1 MKRIAL
7 YKKTGIIL
15 AAGICA
21 VMFCGCQDSHA
32 DTPKFSTN
40 SDRNTGFVPKTFQQK
55 HEETENEEIKELTD
69 EIESGINSV
78 KEQASEISEEL
89 ETELH

>member
-1 MKRIAL
+1 MKKRANS
-7 YKKTGIIL
+7 KKAWIIL

-21 VMFCGCQDSHA
+21 VILCGCQDSHA
-32 DTPKFSTN
+32 DTPEFSTN

-55 HEETENEEIKELTD
+55 HEETENEGIKELTD
-69 EIESGINSV
+69 EIESGMNSV

-89 ETELH
+89 ETELY

>member
-1 MKRIAL
+1 M
-7 YKKTGIIL
+7 
-15 AAGICA
+15 
-21 VMFCGCQDSHA
+21 
-32 DTPKFSTN
+32 
-40 SDRNTGFVPKTFQQK
+40 PKTFQQK

-69 EIESGINSV
+69 EIESGMNSV